1 MIDENS
7 VSEYAVRILIC
18 DDDPIICEALEE
30 KLLSG
35 RSSFSQALDVL
46 TCQSAAESLVLADT
60 FEPDIILMDLFFR
73 HQAVSGI
80 DALEHFKI
88 TRPHSTRIALTAFGS
103 DYSMQDLRR
112 LKNCDLDGF
121 IDKCKH
127 AKNCLDICFDVWQGT
142 PFFEHLYLCSLD
154 SLIPDMPQSKN
165 IIQRQPDTFILGA
178 LNEQLMEV
186 TQQLGLSE
194 DSVKKHFQRIES
206 RLEID
211 SPSEL
216 LESVR
221 QKTFF

>member
-7 VSEYAVRILIC
+7 VAEYAVRILIC

-35 RSSFSQALDVL
+35 RSSFSQALDIL
-46 TCQSAAESLVLADT
+46 TCQSAAESLVLAEE
-60 FEPDIILMDLFFR
+60 FKPDIILMDLFFR
-73 HQAVSGI
+73 QQSVSGI
-80 DALEHFKI
+80 DALEHLKQ
-88 TRPHSTRIALTAFGS
+88 TSPHSTRIALTAFGS
-103 DYSMQDLRR
+103 DFSKQDLRR
-112 LKNCDLDGF
+112 LKNCNLDGF

-127 AKNCLDICFDVWQGT
+127 AKNCLDICFDIWQGT

-154 SLIPDMPQSKN
+154 SLVPDIYQGKKVTPN
-165 IIQRQPDTFILGA
+165 QPNKLMLGV
-178 LNEQLMEV
+178 LNEQLLEI

-194 DSVKKHFQRIES
+194 DSIKKHFQRIES
-206 RLEID
+206 RLEMG

-221 QKTFF
+221 QRSFF